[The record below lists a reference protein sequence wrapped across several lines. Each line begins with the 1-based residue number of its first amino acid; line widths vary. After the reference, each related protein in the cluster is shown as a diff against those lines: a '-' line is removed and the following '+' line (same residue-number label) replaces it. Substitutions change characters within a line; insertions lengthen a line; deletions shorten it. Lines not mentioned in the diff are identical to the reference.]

1 MAKLK
6 DIPIKLTAVS
16 ASLILVS
23 ALAPM
28 LAIPLLMLSVVPQVI
43 MIKKGELRKVL
54 ISWAAVTFLIYG
66 LFGPVYVMTY
76 VVLFILFA
84 AVIAKSVLPY
94 EESVYR
100 KVGKMAL
107 VWFLFFMLWQ
117 AFAYLIFKVNV
128 AEVIIKSIES
138 SMAVGLE
145 KYYKAGLPVVQIE
158 MIGGSVGTVLEYF
171 KSGFTGW
178 VFVSATAGSYV
189 FYYTLSKYMEIK
201 RLPALNLFRP
211 DEDRIWYLIGA
222 LCIYIAGVK
231 FGSFSMLSVV
241 GINGLIVLLAGYSV
255 SGFGVFSLMAS
266 KIGLNSFFKV
276 LFLAA
281 VFIFL
286 KGIIIFAAAGI

>member
-54 ISWAAVTFLIYG
+54 ISWVAVAFLIYG

-94 EESVYR
+94 EENVYR

-107 VWFLFFMLWQ
+107 AWFLFFMLWQ
-117 AFAYLIFKVNV
+117 AFVYLIFKVNV
-128 AEVIIKSIES
+128 AEVIIK
-138 SMAVGLE
+138 
-145 KYYKAGLPVVQIE
+145 
-158 MIGGSVGTVLEYF
+158 
-171 KSGFTGW
+171 
-178 VFVSATAGSYV
+178 
-189 FYYTLSKYMEIK
+189 
-201 RLPALNLFRP
+201 
-211 DEDRIWYLIGA
+211 
-222 LCIYIAGVK
+222 
-231 FGSFSMLSVV
+231 
-241 GINGLIVLLAGYSV
+241 
-255 SGFGVFSLMAS
+255 
-266 KIGLNSFFKV
+266 
-276 LFLAA
+276 
-281 VFIFL
+281 
-286 KGIIIFAAAGI
+286 